1 MDDTIKK
8 AEAELRKTDMD
19 LKTGGHK
26 KVFDKLPD
34 IDRLVAEVLA
44 GEPNHPRLANLIA
57 TLKTQKEKVET
68 KLGKTLMLQTDIEG
82 YLAEQK
88 RKADA
93 GAAEKQHEEETRA
106 AAEASERQRN
116 EAEADARR
124 KRDAESRE
132 AEDALQAYYTSV
144 EKIINLAKAQPG
156 LKDQEIE
163 DHLTA
168 TDTLSTQLPAMA
180 DALKNY
186 DARKAENT
194 LGSYAQTQLQEAV
207 DNAAEWKRQAVKY
220 LAGAADSMLEFPR
233 KSQGADVV
241 FGQQIATV
249 RKYLDCAARY
259 DANDLDVRNLQ
270 AEVASLE
277 KGASIKIASTQW
289 EDHRN
294 APANAAE
301 LAAAGMRFF
310 KGDKGWADRYTIL
323 AVSVKGQWT
332 VQKTNIM
339 GAPILYGIA
348 VNVAVR
354 KEEDKGQNQARV
366 FDGTLITVEMEGV
379 RPEPPFEGFYVG
391 ANWLVN
397 ADSVL
402 G

>member
-1 MDDTIKK
+1 MDDMVKK
-8 AEAELRKTDMD
+8 AEAELRRTDMD

-34 IDRLVAEVLA
+34 IDKLVAEVLA

-57 TLKTQKEKVET
+57 TLKTQKEKAEA
-68 KLGKTLMLQTDIEG
+68 KLGKMLTLQTDIEG

-93 GAAEKQHEEETRA
+93 GAAEKQREEETLA

-116 EAEADARR
+116 EAEADARQ
-124 KRDAESRE
+124 KRDAESHE
-132 AEDALQAYYTSV
+132 AEDALRTYHTSV
-144 EKIINLAKAQPG
+144 EKTINLAKAQPG

-168 TDTLSTQLPAMA
+168 TDTLSTQLPDML

-186 DARKAENT
+186 DARKAANT
-194 LGSYAQTQLQEAV
+194 LGSYAQTQMQEAV
-207 DNAAEWKRQAVKY
+207 DSAAEWKRQAAKY
-220 LAGAADSMLEFPR
+220 LARAADSMLEFPR
-233 KSQGADVV
+233 KSQGADVL

-249 RKYLDCAARY
+249 RKYLDFAARY
-259 DANDLDVRNLQ
+259 DANEPDVQNLQ

-277 KGASIKIASTQW
+277 QGASDKIASKKW
-289 EDHRN
+289 EGNRN
-294 APANAAE
+294 APENVAE

-310 KGDKGWADRYTIL
+310 NGDKGWADRYTIL

-332 VQKTNIM
+332 VQQKNIL
-339 GAPILYGIA
+339 GTPILYGIA
-348 VNVAVR
+348 VNVAVQ

-366 FDGTLITVEMEGV
+366 FDGTLITLEMEGV
-379 RPEPPFEGFYVG
+379 KPEPPFEGFYVG
-391 ANWLVN
+391 GNWMVN
-397 ADSVL
+397 ADSVK
-402 G
+402 

>member
-1 MDDTIKK
+1 MDDMVKK
-8 AEAELRKTDMD
+8 AEAELRRTDMD

-34 IDRLVAEVLA
+34 IDKLVAEVLA

-57 TLKTQKEKVET
+57 TLKTQKEKAEA
-68 KLGKTLMLQTDIEG
+68 KLGKMLTLQTDIEG

-93 GAAEKQHEEETRA
+93 GAADKQREEETLA
-106 AAEASERQRN
+106 AAEASEWQRN
-116 EAEADARR
+116 EAEADARQ
-124 KRDAESRE
+124 KRDAESHE
-132 AEDALQAYYTSV
+132 AEDALRTYYTSV
-144 EKIINLAKAQPG
+144 EKTINLAKAQPG

-168 TDTLSTQLPAMA
+168 TDTLSTQLPDML

-186 DARKAENT
+186 GARKAANT
-194 LGSYAQTQLQEAV
+194 LGSYAQTQMQEAV
-207 DNAAEWKRQAVKY
+207 DSAAEWKRRGAKY
-220 LAGAADSMLEFPR
+220 LASAADSMLEFPR
-233 KSQGADVV
+233 KSQGADVL

-249 RKYLDCAARY
+249 RKYLDFAARY
-259 DANDLDVRNLQ
+259 DANEPDVQNLQ

-277 KGASIKIASTQW
+277 QGASDKIASKKW
-289 EDHRN
+289 EGHRN
-294 APANAAE
+294 APENVAE

-310 KGDKGWADRYTIL
+310 NGDKGWADRYTIL

-332 VQKTNIM
+332 VQQKNIL
-339 GAPILYGIA
+339 GTPILYGIA
-348 VNVAVR
+348 VNVAVQ

-379 RPEPPFEGFYVG
+379 KPEPPFEGFYVG
-391 ANWLVN
+391 GNWMVN
-397 ADSVL
+397 ADSVK
-402 G
+402 